1 MHGQGERDLAAASA
15 GKGSMAEKARTTTQP
30 RRTRQPPEAAPNAST
45 EAVAATLG
53 APRLRRV
60 FEQICDQLRLR
71 MVSGELRPGDK
82 LPPEREL
89 AISFGVSRS
98 AVREALRSLEIAG
111 VVRLHKGVKGGA
123 FVLRGDPDLVTR
135 SIRDMFYLGRIS
147 IDSLTE
153 ARVLVMEMAVRLA
166 SQRIEPET
174 VEALERNVE
183 RLATAPASSPVAD
196 RIALGL
202 DFYRLLAEATG
213 NQMIQ
218 VIVVSIST
226 ILLQQVERL
235 GLRPLPNLVAARRR
249 LVAHIAGG
257 DGEAAAR
264 EITGHLK
271 RLHTHVVREL
281 KHRAHLE
288 RSSGNSLEP
297 RTIILE
303 ALK

>member
-1 MHGQGERDLAAASA
+1 MQMTA
-15 GKGSMAEKARTTTQP
+15 KQRTTI
-30 RRTRQPPEAAPNAST
+30 RRTRTQPPAGETPTASLR
-45 EAVAATLG
+45 EAVAPVPNITATLG
-53 APRLRRV
+53 LPRSRRV
-60 FEQICDQLRLR
+60 FEQICDQLRMR

-89 AISFGVSRS
+89 ASSFGVSRS

-153 ARVLVMEMAVRLA
+153 ARVLVMGMAVRLA

-183 RLATAPASSPVAD
+183 RLAASPANNPAAE

-235 GLRPLPNLVAARRR
+235 GLQPLPNLVATRRR

-257 DGEAAAR
+257 DGEAAVR

-281 KHRAHLE
+281 KHQAHLG
-288 RSSGNSLEP
+288 RSAGRGPEP
-297 RTIILE
+297 RTMIVD